1 MKNKTIFVA
10 CDTSNLNQIN
20 KILKNIKTK
29 RLKIIPKFGLQFF
42 YSKNGRKFL
51 EKYKSDFWL
60 DLKIND
66 IPQTALSAVDSL
78 KDLKKCKFMTV
89 HANGGINMLKAIKE
103 KAKQINKNLKVL
115 GVTVL
120 TSLNNKSLKEIGHTK
135 TVEQIVLKQAGI
147 IKKSGC
153 DGIVC
158 SAKEAKMIKKKY
170 KNLLIITPGI
180 RLPGD
185 NLNDQAR
192 VMTPKDAFKNKVSGV
207 VIGRSLTQG
216 NIKNNIKK
224 LIDHLNRWSKVARFV
239 GFQI

>member
-10 CDTSNLNQIN
+10 CDTSNLEKIKKIITQSRTN
-20 KILKNIKTK
+20 KITIV
-29 RLKIIPKFGLQFF
+29 PKFGLQFF
-42 YSKNGRKFL
+42 YSKQGRKFL
-51 EKYKSDFWL
+51 EKIKNDFWL

-66 IPQTALSAVDSL
+66 IPQTALSAIDSL
-78 KDLKKCKFMTV
+78 KDLKKCKYITV
-89 HANGGINMLKAIKE
+89 HVNGGLEMLKSIKKE
-103 KAKQINKNLKVL
+103 AKKINKNLKVL

-135 TVEQIVLKQAGI
+135 NVKQLVLRQAAL

-158 SAKEAKMIKKKY
+158 SAQEALMVRKRY

-185 NLNDQAR
+185 SSNDQMR
-192 VMTPKDAFKNKVSGV
+192 IMTPKQAFNNKVSGI
-207 VIGRSLTQG
+207 VIGRSLTAG
-216 NIKNNIKK
+216 NIKTNTKK
-224 LIDHLNRWSKVARFV
+224 LTDHLNK
-239 GFQI
+239 

>member
-1 MKNKTIFVA
+1 MKNKIIFVA
-10 CDTSNLNQIN
+10 CDTSNLNKLN
-20 KILKNIKTK
+20 KILKNIKNK
-29 RLKIIPKFGLQFF
+29 KIKIIPKFGLQFF

-78 KDLKKCKFMTV
+78 KDLKYCRYISA
-89 HANGGINMLKAIKE
+89 HANGGLEMLSAIK
-103 KAKQINKNLKVL
+103 KKTKQINKNLNIL

-135 TVEQIVLKQAGI
+135 SVEELVLKQAEVV
-147 IKKSGC
+147 KKSGC

-158 SAKEAKMIKKKY
+158 SAKEAKFIRKKY
-170 KNLLIITPGI
+170 KDFLIITPGI
-180 RLPGD
+180 RMHGD

-192 VMTPKDAFKNKVSGV
+192 VMTPKDAFNNKVSGV
-207 VIGRSLTQG
+207 VIGRSITKG

-224 LIDHLNRWSKVARFV
+224 LIDHLNR
-239 GFQI
+239 